1 MPKVVKKAP
10 RKKTKAKKGKKG
22 SIGIYLLIG
31 IVCAG
36 LVYWLST
43 TPKSLSEHDGTEYA
57 EQDQDKA
64 QETAPKQKQK
74 TKNKSTAKST
84 TPQNSDKSHSA
95 TSLQEAPVQESIAN
109 LDDAIKVAI
118 QKLGIPEASYR
129 RKERDK
135 QITYN
140 IPLNRRKL
148 DLTFANIIIKGE
160 VEKLK
165 GRMLSGIEKEN
176 KQTLTF
182 SQDQNP
188 KKYVVEL
195 YYDSKAYANKT
206 PDKVMAIVIDDFG
219 YIDGKLLDGFMK
231 VDKAVNFAIF
241 PNEKNSIQTMQM
253 AHNMGRETLIHV
265 PMEPLNYPNV
275 NPGKDAILVTMKEHE
290 IDNRM
295 EKFIED
301 MNLCKG
307 INNHMG
313 SLATTDEGIMQ
324 AVMISLKKHKLYFL
338 DSKTSNVSVAYNVA
352 QKSHITAFRNDI
364 FLDTP
369 NLKPATMDDKLQ
381 QCIDMASRRTQIVA
395 IMHCHSAEHLAYLQR
410 FIERAKA
417 AGFKLVPLSALGN
430 YNVPSIN

>member
-1 MPKVVKKAP
+1 MKKAP
-10 RKKTKAKKGKKG
+10 RKKTKSKKGKKRP
-22 SIGIYLLIG
+22 IGIYLLIG
-31 IVCAG
+31 IVCVG

-43 TPKSLSEHDGTEYA
+43 APQNRSERDVTEFADKDQDRVPNTTPKT
-57 EQDQDKA
+57 
-64 QETAPKQKQK
+64 K
-74 TKNKSTAKST
+74 TKEKSAAKST
-84 TPQNSDKSHSA
+84 IAKKGDAPKTTESVKA
-95 TSLQEAPVQESIAN
+95 APVAESVAG
-109 LDDAIKVAI
+109 LDDAITSAI
-118 QKLGIPEASYR
+118 KKLGIPEESYR

-140 IPLNRRKL
+140 IPLNRRSL

-165 GRMLSGIEKEN
+165 GRMVSGIEKEN
-176 KQTLTF
+176 RQTLTF
-182 SQDQNP
+182 EQDKNP

-195 YYDSKAYANKT
+195 FYDSKAYTNKV

-219 YIDGKLLDGFMK
+219 YIDGKLLDGFMN
-231 VDKAVNFAIF
+231 VDPAVNFAIF
-241 PNEKNSIQTMQM
+241 PNEKNSIETMQM

-275 NPGKDAILVTMKEHE
+275 NPGKDPILVTMKEHE
-290 IDNRM
+290 IDNQM

-301 MNLCKG
+301 MYLCKG

-324 AVMISLKKHKLYFL
+324 AVMISLKKNKLYFL
-338 DSKTSNVSVAYNVA
+338 DSKTSNVSIAYNVA

-369 NLKPATMDDKLQ
+369 NLKDATMDAKLQ
-381 QCIDMASRRTQIVA
+381 QCLEMASRRSQIVA
-395 IMHCHSAEHLAYLQR
+395 IMHCHSAEHLAYLQK
-410 FIERAKA
+410 FIVRAKA